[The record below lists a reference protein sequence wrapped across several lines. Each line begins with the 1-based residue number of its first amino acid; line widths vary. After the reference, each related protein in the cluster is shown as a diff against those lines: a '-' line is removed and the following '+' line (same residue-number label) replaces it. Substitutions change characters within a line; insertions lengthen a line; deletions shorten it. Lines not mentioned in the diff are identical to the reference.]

1 MQEVQTIPFDRAQ
14 MLERL
19 GDDTDLLIDVLQ
31 VFQEEC
37 PRMLAEVRAAL
48 DQADAGLVRRAAH
61 SMKGALLNI
70 SAAPAAAAA
79 AALEEL
85 GREQRLEEG
94 GPVIERL
101 QHEVERLRQ
110 ALAQHTD
117 V

>member
-1 MQEVQTIPFDRAQ
+1 MQAVQAIPFDRAD

-37 PRMLAEVRAAL
+37 PRMLADVRAAL
-48 DQADAGLVRRAAH
+48 EQADPDLVCRAAH

-70 SAAPAAAAA
+70 SAAPAAAEA

-85 GREQRLEEG
+85 GRQQRLDES
-94 GPVIERL
+94 GPVLDRL
-101 QHEVERLRQ
+101 QREVERLQQ
-110 ALAQHTD
+110 ALTESASA
-117 V
+117 